1 MKIEEIENHNIALLS
16 ESIDAELR
24 GIVKELVTAPI
35 DNLTKCAA
43 VKLKAWA
50 LEVFHALGK
59 GAESEKVS
67 MRTLKAIINDP
78 VRFTQQLITYEMK
91 KNERPPSGI

>member
-1 MKIEEIENHNIALLS
+1 MKIEEIESHNIAVLS
-16 ESIDAELR
+16 ESLDDELR
-24 GIVKELVTAPI
+24 GIVKELVSGPV

-59 GAESEKVS
+59 GADSEKVS
-67 MRTLKAIINDP
+67 LRTLKAIINDP
-78 VRFTQQLITYEMK
+78 IRFTQQLITYEMK
-91 KNERPPSGI
+91 KNERPASGV